1 MKPTTPPAF
10 TVNSTQTFKR
20 NTYALLFAG
29 AALLFST
36 SVRSQSHSIIAGS
49 LILQQSAGKTITV
62 QPPQVGSQE
71 YTNWTNAGSPSLQWS
86 VPIPPVT
93 NAVSGFVYPGPQ
105 GASSGPSQLLYW
117 VYPGQ
122 SSSANGTAVSGGT
135 SGTWNYATPTQL
147 GLGGATI
154 TFGTTT
160 PSSLSGNANNFTLDA
175 NSSYYRLDNST
186 GNPLDLTGLDNT
198 GIPNGRMLTLVNTGT
213 DPIVI
218 KNHSSQSLGGNQF
231 DLPGG
236 ADIIL
241 SQRGMATFIYDETS
255 GYWELVST
263 N

>member
-1 MKPTTPPAF
+1 
-10 TVNSTQTFKR
+10 
-20 NTYALLFAG
+20 
-29 AALLFST
+29 
-36 SVRSQSHSIIAGS
+36 
-49 LILQQSAGKTITV
+49 
-62 QPPQVGSQE
+62 
-71 YTNWTNAGSPSLQWS
+71 LQWT

-93 NAVSGFVYPGPQ
+93 NAISGFVYPGPQ
-105 GASSGPSQLLYW
+105 AASSGPSQLLYW

-135 SGTWNYATPTQL
+135 SGTWNYATPSQL
-147 GLGGATI
+147 GLDGATI

-160 PSSLSGNANNFTLDA
+160 PSSFSGNANNFMLDA
-175 NSSYYRLDNST
+175 NSSYYRLNNST

-198 GIPNGRMLTLVNTGT
+198 GISNGRMLTLVNTGA

-218 KNHSSQSLGGNQF
+218 RNHSSQSLGGNQF

-236 ADIIL
+236 DDIIL
-241 SQRGMATFIYDETS
+241 SQRGMATFIYDQAS